1 VLFDMDG
8 TIVDTEPYWIA
19 AEYALVEAHGG
30 RWNDD
35 LALSLVGNDL
45 LVSGRIIRERGGVDL
60 SPEQI
65 VDHLLDAVIEQCRQA
80 IPWRPGAQQLLQA
93 LVAEGIPCALVT
105 MSYLRLAET
114 VTAALPPNSFTA
126 VVTGDQV
133 TVGKPHPEAYLL
145 AAERLGADPA
155 RCVAIEDSLTGVASA
170 EAAGC
175 VVIAVPHH
183 VSIPPAD
190 TRTIVT
196 GLAELSP
203 ERLRQ
208 MVQAAGAAARPAR

>member
-1 VLFDMDG
+1 
-8 TIVDTEPYWIA
+8 
-19 AEYALVEAHGG
+19 
-30 RWNDD
+30 
-35 LALSLVGNDL
+35 
-45 LVSGRIIRERGGVDL
+45 
-60 SPEQI
+60 
-65 VDHLLDAVIEQCRQA
+65 
-80 IPWRPGAQQLLQA
+80 LQA

-190 TRTIVT
+190 TRTIVA

-208 MVQAAGAAARPAR
+208 MVQIAGAAAKPAR